1 MLKHPNATGIE
12 QKAQQ
17 LGEQLTK
24 RGWSVTC
31 AESCTGGGIGY
42 AITSISGS
50 SSWFN
55 SGFITYSN
63 QAKVELVGVQQTSL
77 GEFGAVSEPVV
88 AQMATG
94 AAQKAQAEMAVAV
107 SGVAG
112 PGGGSPDKP
121 VGTVCFGLYVQGE
134 VITETLCFAGDRNQ
148 VRQQTVEQALALLLK
163 YC

>member
-63 QAKVELVGVQQTSL
+63 QAKVELVGVQQTTL
-77 GEFGAVSEPVV
+77 DEFGAVSESVV

-94 AAQKAQAEMAVAV
+94 AAQNAQAEMAVAV

-134 VITETLCFAGDRNQ
+134 MITETLCFAGDRTQ